1 VSVTERLVAI
11 SSVLLPDVEAAI
23 WGYSCSKCGLV

>member
-23 WGYSCSKCGLV
+23 YGRPMK